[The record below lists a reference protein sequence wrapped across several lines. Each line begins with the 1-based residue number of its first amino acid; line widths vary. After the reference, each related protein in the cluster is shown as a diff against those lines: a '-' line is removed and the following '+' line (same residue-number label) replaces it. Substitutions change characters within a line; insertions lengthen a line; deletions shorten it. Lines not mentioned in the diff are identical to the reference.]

1 MMIPTE
7 QNISL
12 ELAEKSVLGTMLTEN
27 YLISDSQLSQQHFT
41 TTIHRNVFRAMHE
54 LVLQSKAVDYIT
66 LLTMGEAAEFGGAN
80 YLSDLARFGNATR
93 FEQYVEILKTH
104 WREQQKRA
112 VLAQAQTEDWDIQQ
126 IQTQLD
132 ALNESAVRVETS
144 ITHDLML
151 AANRPYEPDSVKK
164 GITSGLKDLD
174 RMTNGFQDGEL
185 FILAARPSMGKTDTL
200 NHFALHAAFE
210 GHMPIIFSLEMKR
223 ATLLDRLIA
232 SAGSINRLNTR
243 DPYATM
249 SDTQKAKWSRAVG
262 ILGNTAIQID
272 DRPAMTVPQI
282 RATARK
288 LIKQYPNL
296 KPIIYIDYLQI
307 IRPNNPRDNQT
318 QQIGQISWDLK
329 QMAREFDCPVV
340 CLSQLNRSVEQ
351 RQDKRPIMSD
361 IRDSGNIEQDADV
374 IAFLYRDDYYDKESE
389 SKNLLEIIL
398 AKHRNGPTGTVTTVY
413 MKETG
418 RLVNVDWGGGQK

>member
-1 MMIPTE
+1 MMTE

-12 ELAEKSVLGTMLTEN
+12 ELAEKSVLGAMLKEN

-41 TTIHRNVFRAMHE
+41 TQIHRNIFMAMNE
-54 LVLQSKAVDYIT
+54 LVMQSRAVDYIT
-66 LLTMGEAAEFGGAN
+66 LLTMGEASELGGAN
-80 YLSDLARFGNATR
+80 YLVDLESYANTNR
-93 FEQYVEILKTH
+93 FEQYAEILKTD

-112 VLAQAQTEDWDIQQ
+112 VLAQAQAENWDIQH
-126 IQTQLD
+126 IQTHLD
-132 ALNESAVRVETS
+132 ALNESTIRVETS
-144 ITHDLML
+144 IKHDLML
-151 AANRPYEPDSVKK
+151 AADRPYKPGSVKA
-164 GITSGLKDLD
+164 GITTGLRDLD
-174 RMTNGFQDGEL
+174 QMTNGFQDGEL

-210 GHMPIIFSLEMKR
+210 GRLPIIFSLEMKR
-223 ATLLDRLIA
+223 ETLLDRLIA
-232 SAGSINRLNTR
+232 SAGSINRLNLR
-243 DPYATM
+243 DPYTTM
-249 SDTQKAKWSRAVG
+249 SDVQKAKWSQSVG

-282 RATARK
+282 RAQARK
-288 LIKQYPNL
+288 LIKANPSM

-307 IRPNNPRDNQT
+307 IRPNNPKDNQT

-329 QMAREFDCPVV
+329 QMAREFNCPVV
-340 CLSQLNRSVEQ
+340 CLSQLNRAVES

-374 IAFLYRDDYYDKESE
+374 IAFLYRDEYYDKESE

-398 AKHRNGPTGTVTTVY
+398 AKHRNGPTGTVTSVY
-413 MKETG
+413 VKETG
-418 RLVNVDWGGGQK
+418 RLVNVDWGQAK